1 MGPGMA
7 EKTRNPLAQALGLV
21 LQQMRD
27 KMGGVSSSEIA
38 ASLGLAASHYR
49 MIEAGSA
56 LLQPARAI
64 KVVQTFDTL
73 EFVPLCQVLVCIQ
86 IMDGARSSAAD
97 MRILADVLKEA
108 NPGMAP
114 VFDRFDGVWR
124 VLDNASTSELG
135 KAITTDGID
144 DALCDFLTTE
154 PVTLGADQMDH
165 FMAPTYQHPLSEQ
178 LYSQIGN
185 ILQGLAPFY
194 LDTVLQLIDN
204 LRDITPR
211 VTPEELA
218 RWEAAHKSRIRYIIG
233 IVRKP
238 EIILDVETFDYS
250 FLWQD
255 DFRRMFVMYRDD
267 PEALDGSVYDKIVGC
282 LRRKY
287 EAERVRYERVLE
299 VFDSTVREKLAVRS
313 GRDVRNGIDG
323 LLLHRDMPMNN
334 LWFYFMA
341 SGYVVPFIDDA
352 QPGRTSVSPYGT
364 SLDYDETCQKL
375 VQLREVCGDIGFT
388 F

>member
-1 MGPGMA
+1 MA

-27 KMGGVSSSEIA
+27 KMGGVSSSQIA

-64 KVVQTFDTL
+64 KVVQTFDTI

-86 IMDGARSSAAD
+86 ILDGARSSVAD

-108 NPGMAP
+108 NPCIAR
-114 VFDRFDGVWR
+114 VFDHFDEVWR
-124 VLDNASTSELG
+124 VLDSASTSELG
-135 KAITTDGID
+135 RAITADGID
-144 DALCDFLTTE
+144 TALLEFVTTE
-154 PVTLGADQMDH
+154 PVTLPADQIDH
-165 FMAPTYQHPLSEQ
+165 FMAPTYEHPISEQ

-218 RWEAAHKSRIRYIIG
+218 RWEAAHKSRIRYILG
-233 IVRKP
+233 VVRKP
-238 EIILDVETFDYS
+238 EIILNVETFDYS
-250 FLWQD
+250 FLWQEG
-255 DFRRMFVMYRDD
+255 FRRMFVMYRD
-267 PEALDGSVYDKIVGC
+267 EAEAIRGSVYDEIVGC
-282 LRRKY
+282 LRGKY
-287 EAERVRYERVLE
+287 QAEHVRYERVLE
-299 VFDSTVREKLAVRS
+299 VFDETVRNKLAVRA
-313 GRDVRNGIDG
+313 GCDVRDEIDA

-352 QPGRTSVSPYGT
+352 KPGQTSLSPYGT
-364 SLDYDETCQKL
+364 SLDYDETCRKL

>member
-1 MGPGMA
+1 MA

-27 KMGGVSSSEIA
+27 RMGGVSSSEIA
-38 ASLGLAASHYR
+38 GSLGLAASHYR

-64 KVVQTFDTL
+64 KVVQTFDTI
-73 EFVPLCQVLVCIQ
+73 EFVPLCQVLVSIQ
-86 IMDGARSSAAD
+86 ILDGARTCATD
-97 MRILADVLKEA
+97 MRILADVLREA
-108 NPGMAP
+108 NPAMGP
-114 VFDRFDGVWR
+114 IFDRFDEIWK
-124 VLDNASTSELG
+124 VLDGASTSELAG
-135 KAITTDGID
+135 AITADGVD
-144 DALCDFLTTE
+144 QALMEFLTTE
-154 PVTLGADQMDH
+154 PIALGPDQIDH
-165 FMAPTYQHPLSEQ
+165 FMAPTYEHPISKQ

-218 RWEAAHKSRIRYIIG
+218 RWEVAHKTRIRYIVG

-250 FLWQD
+250 FLWEE
-255 DFRRMFVMYRDD
+255 DFRRMFVMYRDE
-267 PEALDGSVYDKIVGC
+267 PEAIAGSVYDEIVGC

-299 VFDSTVREKLAVRS
+299 RFDRTLAEKLAVRS
-313 GRDVRNGIDG
+313 GQDVLAEIDA
-323 LLLHRDMPMNN
+323 LLLHRGMPMNN

-352 QPGRTSVSPYGT
+352 QPGQSDTARYGT
-364 SLDYDETCQKL
+364 SLDYDETCRKL
-375 VQLREVCGDIGFT
+375 VGLREICGDIGFT